1 MCLITFRPYNKTVKA
16 NKGETIL
23 SVALKNQIDLRHNC
37 GGFSACSTCHV
48 IIKEGVNNLSI
59 QEDVEAD
66 RLDFAE
72 GATIDSRLACQ
83 AKIYGDVV
91 VEIP

>member
-1 MCLITFRPYNKTVKA
+1 MCLVTFQPYNKTVKA

-23 SVALKNQIDLRHNC
+23 SVALKNEIDLRHNC
-37 GGFSACSTCHV
+37 GGFCACSTCHV
-48 IIKEGVNNLSI
+48 IIKEGANNLSI
-59 QEDVEAD
+59 QEDAEAD

-72 GATIDSRLACQ
+72 GITIDSRLACQ
-83 AKIYGDVV
+83 AKIYGNIV